1 MAGPKQKPTSLSDL
15 LSKGEGVLQR
25 LREGGNAADRALAAA
40 RQHLPAELAGHV
52 WAAAIDGEV
61 LSLLC
66 ESSAWANRLRYATS
80 GLAAAVAAELGVAV
94 TKVVVKVRP
103 RQR

>member
-1 MAGPKQKPTSLSDL
+1 M
-15 LSKGEGVLQR
+15 
-25 LREGGNAADRALAAA
+25 
-40 RQHLPAELAGHV
+40 

-66 ESSAWANRLRYATS
+66 ESSAWANRLRYATG

-94 TKVVVKVRP
+94 VKVVVKVRP